1 MGEVGWSVGSAKLGA
16 ARVAANLFAVQFDR
30 DMQFPTARGACS
42 DKANGSCHR
51 FASLFARKS
60 CLPKNPERGDV
71 VAAAIKGADY
81 CGVFFLCQYLNVVF
95 IPCMPCEIAWLGWGN
110 RGNQG
115 ERWMVGPAE
124 GPAEGP
130 KVSEG
135 CRLIG
140 GVGDWGWLLEWDF
153 EESWT
158 TWSWSASIAR

>member
-1 MGEVGWSVGSAKLGA
+1 VGEVGWSAGSAKLGA

-81 CGVFFLCQYLNVVF
+81 CGEFFLCQYLNVVF
-95 IPCMPCEIAWLGWGN
+95 IPCVPCEIAWLGCGGTGKPGGKMDGGTG
-110 RGNQG
+110 RGTQG
-115 ERWMVGPAE
+115 VRGVPFDRWSRRLGLVVGMGFRGIVDDVVRE
-124 GPAEGP
+124 
-130 KVSEG
+130 
-135 CRLIG
+135 C
-140 GVGDWGWLLEWDF
+140 
-153 EESWT
+153 
-158 TWSWSASIAR
+158 